1 MSRHECLQE
10 SSSTNGVCFV
20 KEFDRRGWGPL
31 GSSGSHG
38 CRPGKHA
45 RLFSPIL
52 GPSRLPGE
60 RSGGKGTA
68 WRSVGGG
75 LRHIGNWENGPKI
88 SKCLGVAWWSLSFF
102 LGLFNTTSS
111 NEELGGSHAYRS
123 IGAVLRQRQCN
134 LRGSTDKGST
144 ASSATE
150 TARTYRDPYSPSL
163 RYTGLVGFKNRAP
176 SEPPGN

>member
-1 MSRHECLQE
+1 MRRHECLQE
-10 SSSTNGVCFV
+10 SYSTNGVCFV

-60 RSGGKGTA
+60 RSGGKSTA

-75 LRHIGNWENGPKI
+75 LRHIGNWESGAKI
-88 SKCLGVAWWSLSFF
+88 SKCLGVAWWSLSFVKW
-102 LGLFNTTSS
+102 GA
-111 NEELGGSHAYRS
+111 GGNHAYRS
-123 IGAVLRQRQCN
+123 IGAVLRQRQCT

-144 ASSATE
+144 TYLCFIYDRFQGFLSCSSGWAS
-150 TARTYRDPYSPSL
+150 
-163 RYTGLVGFKNRAP
+163 
-176 SEPPGN
+176 PP